1 MTQDAETSSGSELG
15 LPSPKERRWLRES
28 GGLTY
33 EEAAARVGV
42 TAATVRSWEC
52 GRTEPRGRTREAY
65 AALLERLA
73 ADGAAPVRPVAAGPP
88 TRRPRT
94 AAARGAKPPADP
106 PRPAHPP
113 RTAPPPPP
121 PGGVPPSPRRG
132 APPTTGHR

>member
-52 GRTEPRGRTREAY
+52 GRTEPRGRTREASPIT
-65 AALLERLA
+65 ARDVEVFTGGPALL
-73 ADGAAPVRPVAAGPP
+73 
-88 TRRPRT
+88 
-94 AAARGAKPPADP
+94 
-106 PRPAHPP
+106 RPAPCP
-113 RTAPPPPP
+113 AGRS
-121 PGGVPPSPRRG
+121 GG
-132 APPTTGHR
+132 A